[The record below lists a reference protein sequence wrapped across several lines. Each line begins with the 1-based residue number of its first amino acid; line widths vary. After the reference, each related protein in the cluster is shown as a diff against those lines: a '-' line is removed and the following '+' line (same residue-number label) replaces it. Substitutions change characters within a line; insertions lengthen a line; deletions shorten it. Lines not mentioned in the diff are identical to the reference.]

1 MQSTLK
7 HIEEFVAKAG
17 QLAETKAEIL
27 SLKVTRKA
35 SVTISDIISK
45 LIIALIALLILA
57 MLSIGASL
65 WLGSIMAN
73 TAAGFFTVAAFY
85 LLIGSIIYFL
95 RKSIFNKLMRNYII
109 QKINL

>member
-17 QLAETKAEIL
+17 QLAETKVDIL
-27 SLKVTRKA
+27 SLKATRKA
-35 SVTISDIISK
+35 SVAISDILSK
-45 LIIALIALLILA
+45 LILAAIAFLVLA

-65 WLGSIMAN
+65 WLGSILAN

-85 LLIGSIIYFL
+85 LLVGFILYML
-95 RKSIFNKLMRNYII
+95 RNSIFITPLRNYII
-109 QKINL
+109 QKITL